1 MKITPRVRKFRP
13 EDMDKVLEIEAQAF
27 PKTVYP
33 REIFLTYAKV
43 LPEGFIVAEMGE
55 DMAGYMIFDPNG
67 HVHSTAVKTTQRRQ
81 GLGRVL
87 FMHAS
92 NHARAR
98 LWLEVRSKNRDA
110 VLFYKSLGMKII
122 GRIPDYYDSDDAL
135 LMVLDQ
141 RGQPEREA
149 VGR

>member
-1 MKITPRVRKFRP
+1 VKISPRVRKFRP
-13 EDMDKVLEIEAQAF
+13 EDMDRVLEIEAQAF

-33 REIFLTYAKV
+33 PEIFLAYAKV

-67 HVHSTAVKTTQRRQ
+67 HVHSTAVKATHRRQ
-81 GLGRVL
+81 GFGSML

-92 NHARAR
+92 RQAKAR
-98 LWLEVRSKNRDA
+98 LWLEVRSKNREA
-110 VLFYKSLGMKII
+110 IQFYQSLGMKIV
-122 GRIPDYYDSDDAL
+122 GKIPGYYDSDDAL

-141 RGQPEREA
+141 RGQPEGE
-149 VGR
+149 GMGG